1 MCILLRHHPRLTS
14 SGPILQKSPL
24 HSSIDASS
32 CGPLAFIS
40 SHRASE
46 ETASLERLV
55 FLLAAGLD
63 EDEAPAPMRSRK
75 PIDVLALVAVL
86 LIRRARRFG
95 RLEGEPVQGRGSR
108 PRLCDGCSASPLRL
122 LRRRFTLVSQAATAS
137 RAKQWC

>member
-75 PIDVLALVAVL
+75 PIDL
-86 LIRRARRFG
+86 L
-95 RLEGEPVQGRGSR
+95 
-108 PRLCDGCSASPLRL
+108 
-122 LRRRFTLVSQAATAS
+122 
-137 RAKQWC
+137 W